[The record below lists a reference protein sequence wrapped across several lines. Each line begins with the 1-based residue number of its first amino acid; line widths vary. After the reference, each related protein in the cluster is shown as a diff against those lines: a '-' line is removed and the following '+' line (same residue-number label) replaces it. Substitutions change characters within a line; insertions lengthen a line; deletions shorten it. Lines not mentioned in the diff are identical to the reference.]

1 MRGTA
6 RGQVQSHYRVMV
18 RTVKKIAVYY
28 WKKCESS
35 ISVCVCV
42 SYVRGIFQH
51 VDGSLPKNGQCMSF
65 FSLLCTAHSCNVSP
79 YVVEGE

>member
-35 ISVCVCV
+35 ISVCVC
-42 SYVRGIFQH
+42 H
-51 VDGSLPKNGQCMSF
+51 M
-65 FSLLCTAHSCNVSP
+65 
-79 YVVEGE
+79 

>member
-18 RTVKKIAVYY
+18 RTVKKIAVYC
-28 WKKCESS
+28 WKEECECS

-51 VDGSLPKNGQCMSF
+51 VDGSLPKNGQCRRFFF
-65 FSLLCTAHSCNVSP
+65 FSSMYSSFV
-79 YVVEGE
+79 